1 MDTQEANPPV
11 AECASAGDQYHQ
23 LLALDKQDLV
33 RNEEPNPCNLCDAM
47 TPAGSGV
54 VLFKFTGCPFP
65 NARYECVGNLEQ
77 RELEALLNA
86 EEYQL
91 LMKRRQNSLKSISDS
106 LQKERTDSLPAEL
119 KLLVTLT
126 DSCLVPNAEPFECPI
141 CYGEFGVNDGVT
153 LHDCFH
159 CFCRECLANSIKH
172 AQDVEVRCPFKDRN
186 ASCETVIQDQEIRSL
201 LSEHDYSVYL
211 KRSLEQAEISITG
224 AFHCKTPNCL
234 GWCILEIQDSVTVFQ
249 CPICSAQ
256 NCLLC
261 EAVHTGMNCEEYNER
276 LNIDYESHLSV
287 EEIDRMIATHTA
299 MRCHNC
305 RFVLTKDGGCDNIIC
320 GHLRLTCSK
329 QSLFK
334 GF

>member
-54 VLFKFTGCPFP
+54 VLFNCLHSFCIGCLKTSLRVGNSTGCPFP

-126 DSCLVPNAEPFECPI
+126 DSILFGTECRALR
-141 CYGEFGVNDGVT
+141 VSH
-153 LHDCFH
+153 LL
-159 CFCRECLANSIKH
+159 RRCLANSIKH

-201 LSEHDYSVYL
+201 LSKHDYSVYL

-261 EAVHTGMNCEEYNER
+261 E
-276 LNIDYESHLSV
+276 LIS
-287 EEIDRMIATHTA
+287 
-299 MRCHNC
+299 
-305 RFVLTKDGGCDNIIC
+305 F
-320 GHLRLTCSK
+320 
-329 QSLFK
+329 SLARAI
-334 GF
+334 GVCCLLPT

>member
-1 MDTQEANPPV
+1 MDTEANPPV
-11 AECASAGDQYHQ
+11 AECASAGT
-23 LLALDKQDLV
+23 
-33 RNEEPNPCNLCDAM
+33 EPVQPLRRDD
-47 TPAGSGV
+47 TRRIRSGPLQIV
-54 VLFKFTGCPFP
+54 HSFCIGCLKTSLRVGNSTGCPFP

-320 GHLRLTCSK
+320 GKCQLQLK
-329 QSLFK
+329 WAP
-334 GF
+334 